1 MVFIG
6 VPQNLEINVFRLAAK
21 SSKKRFL
28 LLRTVFCETFIN
40 VFRPSE
46 KKQQGAAKNVFRRLF
61 AFRNSV

>member
-1 MVFIG
+1 MLGCIG
-6 VPQNLEINVFRLAAK
+6 VPLNLEINVFRLAAK

-28 LLRTVFCETFIN
+28 LLRT